1 MCGIVGYTGARSAID
16 PLIEGLRRLEYRGY
30 DSAGIALGTPTS
42 LFIEKRAGKLANLES
57 ALSPNIPTVHSG
69 ISHTR
74 WATHGGPTDR
84 NAHPHVDNEGKLA
97 VIHNGIIENYS
108 ELKAELES
116 RGHTFSS
123 DTDTESV
130 AHLLSDLRKEHGGD
144 LTQAMRAAVKLLR
157 GSFTLLAVHADDPER
172 IVGVRRNSPL
182 VAGIGDGENFLAS
195 DVAAF
200 IDYTKRAIELGQ
212 DEIITITPASI
223 EIIDIDG
230 KAVSPREYEITWD
243 AAAAQKGGFTHFML
257 KEIFEQPKAVADT
270 LIGRLSDNDQILI
283 DELHMTDAEIA
294 SLKKIV
300 VIACGTAYHAGM
312 VAKYAIE
319 KWAKISVEVE
329 IASEYRYRDPI
340 VDSSTLVVAISQS
353 GETMDTLMAVRHA
366 KAAGARVLSIC
377 NTNSSTIPR
386 ESDAVIYTHAGPE
399 IAVASTKALLT
410 QIVAVYLL
418 GLKLAQVRKEL
429 TDAEVK
435 TIYHQMLKLP
445 GQIEQILETVEPLR
459 ELTRKFA
466 TSETV
471 LFLGRNVGYPVALE
485 GALKLKELAYIH
497 AEGFAGG
504 ELKHGPIALIDS
516 EKQTPVIAI
525 LPAGHEN
532 ALDEKMLSNI
542 QEVKARGA
550 RVIVIAQEGDAVVGA
565 EYIIRIPAGPA
576 LLQPILATV
585 PLQVFAYEMAVARG
599 NDVDQPRNLAKSVTV
614 E

>member
-1 MCGIVGYTGARSAID
+1 MCGIVGYSGPQSAAT

-30 DSAGIALGTPTS
+30 DSAGIALGTPGK
-42 LFIEKRAGKLANLES
+42 LFIEKKAGKLSNLEGS
-57 ALSPNIPTVHSG
+57 LDATLPVVHSG
-69 ISHTR
+69 IGHTR

-108 ELKAELES
+108 ELRKELEA
-116 RGHTFSS
+116 RGHKFSS
-123 DTDTESV
+123 ETDTESV
-130 AHLLSDLRKEHGGD
+130 AHLLSDLRKKHKGD
-144 LTQAMRAAVKLLR
+144 LSAAMREAVKALR
-157 GSFTLLAVHADDPER
+157 GSFTLLAIHGDAPEVV
-172 IVGVRRNSPL
+172 VGVRRNSPL
-182 VAGIGDGENFLAS
+182 VVGLGKGENFMAS

-212 DEIITITPASI
+212 DEVVTMTPDSVVIT
-223 EIIDIDG
+223 DLDG
-230 KAVSPREYEITWD
+230 KVIKPAEYVISWD
-243 AAAAQKGGFTHFML
+243 ASAAQKGGFTHFML

-270 LIGRLSDNDQILI
+270 LIGRLSDNKQIVL
-283 DELHMTDAEIA
+283 DELRMSADEIRA
-294 SLKKIV
+294 LKKIT

-319 KWAKISVEVE
+319 KWAKIPVEVE
-329 IASEYRYRDPI
+329 IASEFRYRDPI
-340 VDSSTLVVAISQS
+340 IDAGTLVIAISQS

-366 KAAGARVLSIC
+366 KAAGGRVLAIC

-386 ESDAVIYTHAGPE
+386 ESDAVLYTHAGPE

-410 QIVAVYLL
+410 QMVAVYLI
-418 GLKLAQVRKEL
+418 GLHLAQVNGSLSDREVEGLYNEL
-429 TDAEVK
+429 LE
-435 TIYHQMLKLP
+435 LP
-445 GQIEQILETVEPLR
+445 GKIEQILETVEPLR
-459 ELTRKFA
+459 ALTRSFA
-466 TSETV
+466 ENNIV
-471 LFLGRNVGYPVALE
+471 LFLGRNIGYPVALE

-504 ELKHGPIALIDS
+504 ELKHGPIALID
-516 EKQTPVIAI
+516 QGTPVIAI
-525 LPAGHEN
+525 LPAGHEH

-550 RVIVIAQEGDAVVGA
+550 RVIVIAEEGAHVEGA
-565 EYIIRIPAGPA
+565 EHIIRIPVVPA
-576 LLQPILATV
+576 LFQPVLATV

>member
-1 MCGIVGYTGARSAID
+1 MCGIVGYTGPQSAAT

-30 DSAGIALGTPTS
+30 DSAGIALGT
-42 LFIEKRAGKLANLES
+42 AGKLFIGKKAGKLSNLEGS
-57 ALSPNIPTVHSG
+57 LDASLPVVHSG
-69 ISHTR
+69 IGHTR

-84 NAHPHVDNEGKLA
+84 NAHPHVDNDGKLA

-108 ELKAELES
+108 ELRKELEA
-116 RGHTFSS
+116 RGHKFSS
-123 DTDTESV
+123 ETDTESV
-130 AHLLSDLRKEHGGD
+130 AHLLSDLRKKHNGD
-144 LTQAMRAAVKLLR
+144 LSAAMREAVKALR
-157 GSFTLLAVHADDPER
+157 GSFTLLAIHGDAPEVV
-172 IVGVRRNSPL
+172 VGVRRNSPL
-182 VAGIGDGENFLAS
+182 VVGLGKGENFMAS

-212 DEIITITPASI
+212 DEVVTMTPDSVLIT
-223 EIIDIDG
+223 DLDG
-230 KAVSPREYEITWD
+230 KVIKPAEYVISWD
-243 AAAAQKGGFTHFML
+243 ASAAQKGGFTHFML

-270 LIGRLSDNDQILI
+270 LIGRLSDNKQIVL
-283 DELHMTDAEIA
+283 DELRMSADEIRA
-294 SLKKIV
+294 LKKIT

-319 KWAKISVEVE
+319 KWAKIPVEVE
-329 IASEYRYRDPI
+329 IASEFRYRDPI
-340 VDSSTLVVAISQS
+340 IDAGTLVIAISQS

-366 KAAGARVLSIC
+366 KAAGGRVLAIC

-386 ESDAVIYTHAGPE
+386 ESDAVLYTHAGPE

-410 QIVAVYLL
+410 QMVAVYLI
-418 GLKLAQVRKEL
+418 GLHLAQVNGSL
-429 TDAEVK
+429 GDAEVEGL
-435 TIYHQMLKLP
+435 YNELLELP
-445 GQIEQILETVEPLR
+445 GKIEQILETVEPLR
-459 ELTRKFA
+459 ALTRSFA
-466 TSETV
+466 ENNIV
-471 LFLGRNVGYPVALE
+471 LFLGRNIGYPVALE

-504 ELKHGPIALIDS
+504 ELKHGPIALID
-516 EKQTPVIAI
+516 QGTPVIAI
-525 LPAGHEN
+525 LPAGHEH

-550 RVIVIAQEGDAVVGA
+550 RVIVIAEEGAHVEGA
-565 EYIIRIPAGPA
+565 EHIIRIPIVPA
-576 LLQPILATV
+576 LFQPVLATV

>member
-1 MCGIVGYTGARSAID
+1 MCGIVGYSGPQSAAT

-30 DSAGIALGTPTS
+30 DSAGIALGTPGK
-42 LFIEKRAGKLANLES
+42 LFIEKKAGKLSNLEGS
-57 ALSPNIPTVHSG
+57 LDSSLPVVHSG
-69 ISHTR
+69 IGHTR
-74 WATHGGPTDR
+74 WATHGGPTDG

-108 ELKAELES
+108 ELRKELEA
-116 RGHTFSS
+116 RGHKFSS
-123 DTDTESV
+123 ETDTESV
-130 AHLLSDLRKEHGGD
+130 AHLLSDLRKKHGGD
-144 LTQAMRAAVKLLR
+144 LSAAMREAVKALR
-157 GSFTLLAVHADDPER
+157 GSFTLLAIHGDAPEV

-182 VAGIGDGENFLAS
+182 VVGLGDGENFMAS

-212 DEIITITPASI
+212 DEVVTMTPTSVTIT
-223 EIIDIDG
+223 DLDG
-230 KAVSPREYEITWD
+230 KAVAPKEYQITWD
-243 AAAAQKGGFTHFML
+243 ASAAQKGGFTHFML

-270 LIGRLSDNDQILI
+270 LIGRLSDNKQIVL
-283 DELHMTDAEIA
+283 DELRMSADEIRA
-294 SLKKIV
+294 LKKIT
-300 VIACGTAYHAGM
+300 VIACGTAYHAGL

-319 KWAKISVEVE
+319 KWAKIPVDVE
-329 IASEYRYRDPI
+329 IASEFRYRDPI
-340 VDSSTLVVAISQS
+340 IDAGTLVIAISQS

-366 KAAGARVLSIC
+366 KAAGGRVLAIC

-386 ESDAVIYTHAGPE
+386 ESDAVLYTHAGPE

-410 QIVAVYLL
+410 QMVAVYLI
-418 GLKLAQVRKEL
+418 GLHLAQVNGALK
-429 TDAEVK
+429 DAEVESLYK
-435 TIYHQMLKLP
+435 ELLELP
-445 GQIEQILETVEPLR
+445 GKIEQILETVEPLR
-459 ELTRKFA
+459 ALTRSFA
-466 TSETV
+466 ENNIV
-471 LFLGRNVGYPVALE
+471 LFLGRNIGYPVALE

-504 ELKHGPIALIDS
+504 ELKHGPIALID
-516 EKQTPVIAI
+516 KGTPVIAI
-525 LPAGHEN
+525 LPAGHEH

-550 RVIVIAQEGDAVVGA
+550 RVIVIAEEGAHVEGA
-565 EYIIRIPAGPA
+565 EHIIRIPVVPA
-576 LLQPILATV
+576 LFQPVLATV